1 MEAAKAMAL
10 QLRRSL
16 PWLAVGVAIAAV
28 FGFLVWT
35 LFATRGFGSMTGGSR
50 ALAVL
55 ITAGVVGTGAL
66 AAVLMW
72 LAFYSD
78 RKGYDDPPT
87 FDDHE
92 P

>member
-1 MEAAKAMAL
+1 MAL
-10 QLRRSL
+10 QIRRSL
-16 PWLAVGVAIAAV
+16 PWLVIGLAVVVLGGF
-28 FGFLVWT
+28 FGWA

-55 ITAGVVGTGAL
+55 ITLGVVGTGAL
-66 AAVLMW
+66 AGVLMW

-87 FDDHE
+87 FEEHE